1 MTFYQRATTSR
12 REYEPTNKEIMD
24 TLGEL
29 MIQMTKM
36 ENLRYPLIVSTCCLL
51 MCQMLQHTGRT

>member
-1 MTFYQRATTSR
+1 MTFYQRTTTSR

-29 MIQMTKM
+29 MIQMTKI
-36 ENLRYPLIVSTCCLL
+36 ENQVKKLYLELYIMPKMKEKRKDE
-51 MCQMLQHTGRT
+51 

>member
-1 MTFYQRATTSR
+1 MTFYQRTTTSR
-12 REYEPTNKEIMD
+12 IEYEPTNKEIMD

-36 ENLRYPLIVSTCCLL
+36 ENQVKKLYLELYIMPKMEKKRKDE
-51 MCQMLQHTGRT
+51 